1 MSNIIQF
8 RAKPKEPTYTV
19 TNDMF
24 FITCLQTAA
33 NVAAYVHHDEKA
45 VELLISAMRE
55 MYLSGD
61 ATTYL
66 DEETR
71 RICARYLS
79 EGDNKSKDI
88 TKSIDF
94 IYS

>member
-1 MSNIIQF
+1 MNNVIQF

-19 TNDMF
+19 TDDIF
-24 FITCLQTAA
+24 FISCLQTAA

-45 VELLISAMRE
+45 VELLINAMRE

-66 DEETR
+66 DDETR

-79 EGDNKSKDI
+79 EGEHKKQDI
-88 TKSIDF
+88 TKSIEF